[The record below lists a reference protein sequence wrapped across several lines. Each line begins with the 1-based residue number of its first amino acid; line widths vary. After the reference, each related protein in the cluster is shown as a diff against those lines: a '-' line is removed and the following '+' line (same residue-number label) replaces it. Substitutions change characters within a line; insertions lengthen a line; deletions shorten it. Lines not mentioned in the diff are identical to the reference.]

1 MTLLELFVAGGRG
14 EIIII
19 IIGDGLGRGV
29 REGWADRSQR
39 PCLAI
44 PNEGE

>member
-19 IIGDGLGRGV
+19 IIGDGLGRG
-29 REGWADRSQR
+29 EGWADRSQR

-44 PNEGE
+44 PNEGG